1 MKDVMITIEN
11 SMVVDGEKP
20 DVTEVIT
27 EGKLEMTETGCV
39 LSYDLDPV
47 ENGKPNPDSHTDM
60 ILDGNTFN
68 FIRSGMYGADF
79 LVEPGVRNQT
89 LYRMPFGNMT
99 VGVHGHELKSDI
111 SEDKGSITAK
121 YELDFNAALVAGYTM
136 EISYRTI

>member
-1 MKDVMITIEN
+1 MKKVMITIKN
-11 SMVVDGEKP
+11 TMVTDGDKP

-39 LSYDLDPV
+39 LSYDLVPED
-47 ENGKPNPDSHTDM
+47 GDQPNDSHTDM
-60 ILDGNTFN
+60 ILEGNTFD
-68 FIRSGMYGADF
+68 FIRTGMYGADF

-99 VGVHGHELKSDI
+99 VGVLGKELKSDI
-111 SEDKGSITAK
+111 SEDTGSITAK
-121 YELDFNAALVAGYTM
+121 YDIDFNSALVADYVM

>member
-1 MKDVMITIEN
+1 MKNVMITIKN
-11 SMVVDGEKP
+11 SMMVEGDKP

-39 LSYDLDPV
+39 LSYELEPDGSEPV
-47 ENGKPNPDSHTDM
+47 DGSHTEM
-60 ILDGNTFN
+60 ILEGNTFD
-68 FIRSGMYGADF
+68 FIRTGIYGADF

-99 VGVHGHELKSDI
+99 VGVLGRELISEI

-121 YELDFNAALVAGYTM
+121 YEIDFNSALVADYVM
-136 EISYRTI
+136 EISYRII

>member
-1 MKDVMITIEN
+1 MKKVMITIEN
-11 SMVVDGEKP
+11 SMMVDGDKP

-27 EGKLEMTETGCV
+27 EGSLEMTGTGCV

-47 ENGKPNPDSHTDM
+47 DDDEPDPESHTDM

-68 FIRSGMYGADF
+68 FIRTGMYGADF

-99 VGVHGHELKSDI
+99 VGVHGRELRSDI
-111 SEDKGSITAK
+111 SEDKGSIMAK
-121 YELDFNAALVAGYTM
+121 YEIDFNVALVADYQM
-136 EISYRTI
+136 DISYRTI